1 MIYDDLT
8 ILMYSN
14 IIKNNNNQ
22 SAFKSVTTAP
32 KIGTSSPIPDTMMIY
47 DDLTILMYRNII
59 KNNNNPSAFKSV
71 TTAPKIGTSS
81 PIPDTMM
88 IYDHSNPLL
97 THHSNQLLT
106 HSLTIGK
113 KIESPRR
120 SLRSL
125 WGLITPQHTVMF
137 HFLVD
142 QYF

>member
-1 MIYDDLT
+1 
-8 ILMYSN
+8 MYRN
-14 IIKNNNNQ
+14 IIKNNNNP

-81 PIPDTMM
+81 PISDRML

-97 THHSNQLLT
+97 THHSDQLLT
-106 HSLTIGK
+106 HSLTIPA

-120 SLRSL
+120 
-125 WGLITPQHTVMF
+125 
-137 HFLVD
+137 
-142 QYF
+142 